1 MFLWALG
8 PSWTPHK
15 NFLPP
20 LFYSSCDIYLWHQD
34 NRIIFIHTSLI
45 FLKIHFHCRMFH
57 NFSICKL
64 FAFFSQISQFAVECS
79 TILSKIPLS
88 KVLGPPGTPSN
99 IAQNQGG
106 INTVGPV
113 PMISGHGP
121 NTFPHSAAHVLN
133 TNYSPSR
140 IEGEPTNRI
149 NTSAA
154 NHNEP
159 SNSKGDTKHFE
170 SYNSTVKTTCF
181 TGSTFNV
188 VPNFNKY
195 VPKNPSFTLIFRNND
210 QILYQRLRYQYV
222 NLTSANKLVTIWFRN
237 KLMRGTTTVC
247 ICCS

>member
-1 MFLWALG
+1 
-8 PSWTPHK
+8 
-15 NFLPP
+15 
-20 LFYSSCDIYLWHQD
+20 
-34 NRIIFIHTSLI
+34 
-45 FLKIHFHCRMFH
+45 MFH
-57 NFSICKL
+57 NS
-64 FAFFSQISQFAVECS
+64 VENS
-79 TILSKIPLS
+79 TVESS
-88 KVLGPPGTPSN
+88 TVENSTVERSTVENSTVESSGPPSTPSN

-106 INTVGPV
+106 VNTVGPV

-159 SNSKGDTKHFE
+159 SNSEVDTKHFE